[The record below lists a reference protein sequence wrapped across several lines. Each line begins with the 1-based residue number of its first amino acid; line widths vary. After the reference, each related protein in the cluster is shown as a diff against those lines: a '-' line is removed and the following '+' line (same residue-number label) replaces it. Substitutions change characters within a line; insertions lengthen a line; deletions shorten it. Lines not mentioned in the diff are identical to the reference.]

1 MKKSLLLLS
10 VLASV
15 SAYAGSIDY
24 LAEQDSEYFA
34 HPSMIGKIGTS
45 AAFYNPAGT
54 AFMEDGNYF
63 KINSQTVFKKYK
75 MESNYNGLQK
85 NIGNNQILQITDP
98 IKGSV
103 HESDHPSALVP
114 AIQFVAKNGDRSY
127 FIHAGVAAGGGA
139 LKYDG
144 GITAF
149 EVLGEA
155 VQAGL
160 KFDKNKNPLDPST
173 TVTYQSNNPQTIGS
187 SYYVN
192 TNFGMAQK
200 INPKFSVGG
209 AIRLIYATRDLDCT
223 ANYDLSS
230 TDGPEKVKVQLDA
243 ERKAYGVGGVIG
255 FDYKPTDKLNI
266 GFKYESEIEL
276 YFKSKKGRDGL
287 TVNGSN
293 KNDAI
298 KDILLDQKVITEWTD
313 KERRNLPAVMALGL
327 AYNLNEKVTLLASG
341 NYYFIKE
348 ANRDGAYDNY
358 DNGYEVSAGIDY
370 KLNEKVTLMAGYQY
384 TDTGANEDT
393 YKDTDF
399 ALDADLYG
407 VGVKYSPREDRA
419 YTLTYSYVDYKTA
432 HANNNTIGT
441 IFSKTV
447 QAIGVS
453 AEFKF

>member
-1 MKKSLLLLS
+1 MKKSLVLLS
-10 VLASV
+10 VLASIN
-15 SAYAGSIDY
+15 AYAGSIDY

-54 AFMEDGNYF
+54 AFMEDGTYF

-75 MESNYNGLQK
+75 METNYPTIDKCG
-85 NIGNNQILQITDP
+85 
-98 IKGSV
+98 V

-114 AIQFVAKNGDRSY
+114 AIQFVLKEGDRSY
-127 FIHAGVAAGGGA
+127 FVHAGVAAGGGA

-144 GITAF
+144 GLTAF
-149 EVLGEA
+149 EVIGEA
-155 VQAGL
+155 IEVAAKKGA
-160 KFDKNKNPLDPST
+160 FGNFPNS
-173 TVTYQSNNPQTIGS
+173 TVTYLDSPQAIGS
-187 SYYVN
+187 SYYIN

-200 INPKFSVGG
+200 INSKFSVGG

-223 ANYDLSS
+223 ANYDLSLPGTS
-230 TDGPEKVKVQLDA
+230 KTNQNVQVKLDA

-287 TVNGSN
+287 TVKSDIYPDVITSG
-293 KNDAI
+293 I
-298 KDILLDQKVITEWTD
+298 KENLLNEKVISEWLD
-313 KERRNLPAVMALGL
+313 KERRNLPAVIALGL
-327 AYNLNEKVTLLASG
+327 AYDLNDKVTLLASG

-358 DNGYEVSAGIDY
+358 DNGYELSAGIDY
-370 KLNEKVTLMAGYQY
+370 KLNDKITLMAGYQY
-384 TDTGANEDT
+384 TDTGANKNT

-407 VGVKYSPREDRA
+407 VGIKYSPRENRA

-432 HANNNTIGT
+432 QANTDYSNKGTGT

-447 QAIGVS
+447 QAIGIS

>member
-1 MKKSLLLLS
+1 MKKSLVLLS
-10 VLASV
+10 ILASIN
-15 SAYAGSIDY
+15 AYAGSIDY

-75 MESNYNGLQK
+75 MTNNYTGKTGLTDSIK
-85 NIGNNQILQITDP
+85 TGN
-98 IKGSV
+98 

-160 KFDKNKNPLDPST
+160 RFKLENNKIIPLDPST

-200 INPKFSVGG
+200 LNPKFSIGG

-255 FDYKPTDKLNI
+255 FDYKPTDKLNV

-276 YFKSKKGRDGL
+276 YFKSKKEEMD
-287 TVNGSN
+287 
-293 KNDAI
+293 
-298 KDILLDQKVITEWTD
+298 
-313 KERRNLPAVMALGL
+313 
-327 AYNLNEKVTLLASG
+327 
-341 NYYFIKE
+341 
-348 ANRDGAYDNY
+348 
-358 DNGYEVSAGIDY
+358 
-370 KLNEKVTLMAGYQY
+370 
-384 TDTGANEDT
+384 
-393 YKDTDF
+393 
-399 ALDADLYG
+399 
-407 VGVKYSPREDRA
+407 
-419 YTLTYSYVDYKTA
+419 
-432 HANNNTIGT
+432 
-441 IFSKTV
+441 
-447 QAIGVS
+447 
-453 AEFKF
+453 

>member
-75 MESNYNGLQK
+75 MTNNYTGKTGLTDSIK
-85 NIGNNQILQITDP
+85 TGN
-98 IKGSV
+98 

-144 GITAF
+144 GLTAF
-149 EVLGEA
+149 EVIGEA
-155 VQAGL
+155 IEFAAKKGA
-160 KFDKNKNPLDPST
+160 FGNFPNS
-173 TVTYQSNNPQTIGS
+173 TVTYLDSPQTIGS

-200 INPKFSVGG
+200 INPKFSIGG

-223 ANYDLSS
+223 ANYDLSL
-230 TDGPEKVKVQLDA
+230 DGSSENNQNVQVQLDA

-287 TVNGSN
+287 TVKSDIYPDSITSG
-293 KNDAI
+293 I
-298 KDILLDQKVITEWTD
+298 KKSLLNEKVISEWTD

-327 AYNLNEKVTLLASG
+327 AYDLNEKVTLLASG

-407 VGVKYSPREDRA
+407 VGVKYSPREDRV

-432 HANNNTIGT
+432 HANNTET